1 MREVHLV
8 ANESTATSLVF
19 RAADSDEEFFLAVDD
34 SLLEILTSPDDVFHQ
49 TLPAPRVV
57 EHEEP
62 VELPATTE
70 LEPSEKQQNVVE
82 MTDTPQETPNLPK
95 NLPEHLPG
103 VTPEE
108 DADKDADKDTHSK
121 QPDPQLSAPLTM
133 RPREIQDRIRS
144 GASLTELAAEIGV
157 PVSRIEPFA
166 HPVLADRASIAQQA
180 KQANPVRDDGPAKLT
195 LWEVLATAFA
205 ARGLDLTTTEW
216 DAYRDPAHQWVVRVT
231 WQSGISHN
239 SAEWTFHRKNGTLT
253 VVARN
258 ANAADLI
265 DPSFAQPVRSLSR
278 VPTTPSVEDTRDDLP
293 VITDDDDGP
302 DDTGPV
308 HRPAHPA
315 PTPSPSRRRRKAVTP
330 GWEDIL
336 LGVRP
341 STKRS
346 PKRDES

>member
-49 TLPAPRVV
+49 TLSAPRVV

-62 VELPATTE
+62 VELPVATTE
-70 LEPSEKQQNVVE
+70 LESSEKQQNVVE
-82 MTDTPQETPNLPK
+82 MADTPQETPNLPQ
-95 NLPEHLPG
+95 NLPERLPG
-103 VTPEE
+103 ITPEE
-108 DADKDADKDTHSK
+108 DVDKDTHSK

>member
-62 VELPATTE
+62 VELPVATTE

-95 NLPEHLPG
+95 NLPEHLSG

-108 DADKDADKDTHSK
+108 DADKDTHSK